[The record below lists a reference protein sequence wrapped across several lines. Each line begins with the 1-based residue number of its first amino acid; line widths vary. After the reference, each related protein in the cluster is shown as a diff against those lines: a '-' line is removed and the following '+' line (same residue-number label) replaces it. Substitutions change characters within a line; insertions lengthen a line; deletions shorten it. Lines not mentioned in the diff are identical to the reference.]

1 MINVPFNSIDQA
13 VIESLL
19 LNEVRE
25 GRTLDY
31 KEALPPGGRDDRKEF
46 LADVTAFANGAGGD
60 IVYGVTERREN
71 NRPTGVPEA
80 VTGLAGINA
89 DAAILQLESVIRD
102 GVEPRI
108 SGLHFKVVDGFP
120 SGPVIVLRIPKS
132 WSSPHMVKLGDSR
145 FYSRNN
151 AGKYALDVAQ
161 IRSAFAFSD
170 ALPERVRRFREERIA
185 RIVAEETPIPLPSGH
200 AKVVLHLLPVVALDP
215 TTRID
220 TAPLRC
226 QTEKLPPI
234 NANGWN
240 NRHNLDGFLVHSGH
254 GNPQTP
260 TTYLQV
266 FRSGAIEAVES
277 MLLEYNNHHDRR
289 SGAEPQNLIG
299 SIAVERILIV
309 ALQKFLKVEQE
320 LGLEPPIFVMLSL
333 VAVKGYGILS
343 EWTHYESTYR
353 FDRDTLLL
361 PDTVMESYDEP
372 ADKLLQPAFDAMW
385 QAAGFECCRHYKEGR
400 WSDNTDGRPSF

>member
-1 MINVPFNSIDQA
+1 MINVTFNSIDGA
-13 VIESLL
+13 ALESLVMS
-19 LNEVRE
+19 EVRE
-25 GRTLDY
+25 DRTLDY
-31 KEALPPGGRDDRKEF
+31 KEKLPTNGRDDRKEF
-46 LADVTAFANGAGGD
+46 LADVTAFANAGGGD
-60 IVYGVTERREN
+60 IVFGVIERREN
-71 NRPTGVPEA
+71 NRPTGIPEA
-80 VTGLAGINA
+80 VTGLAGVNA
-89 DAAILQLESVIRD
+89 DAAVLQLESVIRD

-132 WSSPHMVKLGDSR
+132 WSSPHMVKLGDTR

-161 IRSAFAFSD
+161 IRSAFAFSE

-200 AKVVLHLLPVVALDP
+200 AKIVLHLLPIAALDP
-215 TTRID
+215 MTRID
-220 TAPLRC
+220 TAPLRY

-234 NANGWN
+234 NPNGWD

-260 TTYLQV
+260 TTYLQI

-277 MLLEYNNHHDRR
+277 LLLEYSNNHDRS
-289 SGAEPQNLIG
+289 SGAEPQNLVSSTLI
-299 SIAVERILIV
+299 EKILIV
-309 ALQKFLKVEQE
+309 ALQKFLKVEQD

-333 VAVKGYGILS
+333 VGVKGYKILS
-343 EWTHYESTYR
+343 KWTHYDYTYR

-361 PDTVMESYDEP
+361 PDAVMESYDDP
-372 ADKLLQPAFDAMW
+372 ADKLLQPAFDGMW
-385 QAAGFECCRHYKEGR
+385 QAAGYECCRHYKEGR
-400 WSDNTDGRPSF
+400 WSEKADGRP